1 MSNKQSNTTLEP
13 VTETPPAGFIQKLKF
28 KWQLESTLQVFIILL
43 VFSLTGSTVVY
54 LPKFLFALVGFDDT
68 TPFWLKTIT
77 YLLCIMPAYQLLILV
92 YGFLLG
98 QFDFFWKKEKK
109 LFFALK
115 RLFTGKPRIR

>member
-1 MSNKQSNTTLEP
+1 MSNNSGKTTLDP
-13 VTETPPAGFIQKLKF
+13 VTANPPAGFIQKLKF
-28 KWQLESTLQVFIILL
+28 KWQLDSTLQVFLILL

-54 LPKFLFALVGFDDT
+54 LRKFLFALVGFDDS

-77 YLLCIMPAYQLLILV
+77 YLICIMPAYQLLILV

-115 RLFTGKPRIR
+115 RVFTGKRS